1 MSAHN
6 ILTFLFFAT
15 AVSFDGLAAGVGY
28 GMRQIH
34 IAIVPL
40 LLINLVS
47 ALAVAL
53 SMSMGGWLGQWLNQ
67 NMAHTIG
74 GIIFIAL
81 GLHLLWQAWQP
92 MASGQGNRDQEKQTA
107 NPRAW
112 HLHVGHVNLIIQIY
126 RDPAYADLDRSG
138 FLSSG
143 EAMLLGIALA
153 LDALA
158 AGVAASF
165 AGYSKLWTPLAVGV
179 MQTIFIA
186 GGVGLGRQLNDG
198 GRYAYLNRISTIFP
212 GAVLVLLGLLRLPL

>member
-1 MSAHN
+1 MSTQQ
-6 ILTFLFFAT
+6 ILPFLLFAI
-15 AVSFDGLAAGVGY
+15 AVSFDGLAAGIGY

-40 LLINLVS
+40 MLINLIS
-47 ALAVAL
+47 ALAITL
-53 SMSMGGWLGQWLNQ
+53 SMAMGGWLGQWLNPT
-67 NMAHTIG
+67 MARTMG
-74 GIIFIAL
+74 GIIFIGL
-81 GLHLLWQAWQP
+81 GLHLLWQARQP
-92 MASGQGNRDQEKQTA
+92 MTTEQDNRDQEKQA
-107 NPRAW
+107 ASQRAW

-138 FLSSG
+138 FLSSS

-165 AGYSKLWTPLAVGV
+165 AGYSMLWTPLVIGI

-198 GRYAYLNRISTIFP
+198 WRYAYLNRISTIFP